1 MMKKILYILSILLFI
16 SCSHKNFPTK
26 FFTTDTD
33 NAAYKID
40 SIIKADT
47 LRMPTD
53 YRKWTKNMFIT
64 SDSVIMIQYTA
75 VCQKNDATFIISVT
89 ETENKSAT
97 IKLRKE

>member
-1 MMKKILYILSILLFI
+1 
-16 SCSHKNFPTK
+16 
-26 FFTTDTD
+26 
-33 NAAYKID
+33 
-40 SIIKADT
+40 
-47 LRMPTD
+47 
-53 YRKWTKNMFIT
+53 MFIT